1 MRKDKMESDTLEAML
16 DRMEKELSKL
26 AESREAKK
34 GYREEIGVIRA
45 AIGEL
50 NGAIEKIEEA
60 PDTELVIFR
69 DHWPKVYA
77 QLFYYQLLQ
86 AFESERRGLPKEMI
100 PVLISREESLVAD
113 YFQTHREFWLGYLGG
128 SGSMDHTFKRGYSR
142 NNWADQLSLVIDP
155 DRTTISSYKVAA
167 CLAYERYLVF
177 LEAAKG
183 RSEIRCARGRLDWK
197 ETKTAAVQLIKA
209 QAEAGSIYINGVPA
223 TATQLQADWEE
234 RFGEE
239 LKDFDNL
246 LYASGG
252 TKKDVAPYLTKLIN
266 ALMGRRER
274 LQK

>member
-1 MRKDKMESDTLEAML
+1 MRKDKEERDTLEAML
-16 DRMEKELSKL
+16 DRMEKELNKL
-26 AESREAKK
+26 AQSRAGKV
-34 GYREEIGVIRA
+34 GYREEIKVIRA

-50 NGAIEKIEEA
+50 NGAIEKVVDA
-60 PDTELVIFR
+60 PDTEVVIFR
-69 DHWPKVYA
+69 DHWPKCYS

-86 AFESERRGLPKEMI
+86 AFEAERRGLPKELI
-100 PVLISREESLVAD
+100 AVLISREESLVAD
-113 YFQTHREFWLGYLGG
+113 YFRQHREFWLGYLGG
-128 SGSMDHTFKRGYSR
+128 SGSLDHTFKRAYNR

-155 DRTTISSYKVAA
+155 DRATIASYKVAV

-183 RSEIRCARGRLDWK
+183 EPKTKGWHGRFEWK

-223 TATQLQADWEE
+223 TATQLQAEWEE
-234 RFGEE
+234 RFGVE

-246 LYASGG
+246 LYASGA
-252 TKKDVAPYLTKLIN
+252 TKKDVATYLTKLIN